1 MQKLHQSI
9 AQHSFGIRR
18 SVTVSSGIALH
29 QEALKT
35 TTFRRAD
42 EALYQAKK
50 SGKNCFRVAIGSK

>member
-1 MQKLHQSI
+1 MT
-9 AQHSFGIRR
+9 QHNFGIRR